1 MCYSP
6 YNVQIRS
13 LHHLTFRLAS
23 TSILDVFECLEC
35 DGSTSLTLFRN
46 SFVCPIRNP
55 KQARIK
61 HRTTHTPSITHIPI
75 LANKAIQLNHSN
87 FHFTMEPR
95 YLVSLSRRCEAKPAN
110 QPTIPPCLVLRA
122 QPGYTRRNDSPSR
135 QNPGKM
141 AHSLLCEE
149 YGRLVGRKTWLLSS
163 QPRKKEFAKIRIPW
177 NVEEEEVEEEVILVE
192 GKIFDDATRACR
204 TKACF
209 PAKNSR
215 AGEGRR
221 NSKMERE
228 AKRMKRCAET
238 GL

>member
-110 QPTIPPCLVLRA
+110 QPTIPPCLVLCA

-141 AHSLLCEE
+141 AHSLLCWTSRWTKNLAIIITAEE
-149 YGRLVGRKTWLLSS
+149 ERIRENSNSLSRKRRSRKRSSSWREKFSMTQPELVEPRLVF
-163 QPRKKEFAKIRIPW
+163 PRKI
-177 NVEEEEVEEEVILVE
+177 V
-192 GKIFDDATRACR
+192 
-204 TKACF
+204 
-209 PAKNSR
+209 
-215 AGEGRR
+215 GREKDGGIVKW
-221 NSKMERE
+221 SER
-228 AKRMKRCAET
+228 RR
-238 GL
+238 G

>member
-95 YLVSLSRRCEAKPAN
+95 YLVSLSRRREAKPAN

-149 YGRLVGRKTWLLSS
+149 YGRLVGRKTWPLSS
-163 QPRKKEFAKIRIPW
+163 QPRKKEFAKIRPW
-177 NVEEEEVEEEVILVE
+177 RKRKRRSRRRSSSWREKFSMTQPELVE
-192 GKIFDDATRACR
+192 PKLVFPRKIVGREKD
-204 TKACF
+204 
-209 PAKNSR
+209 
-215 AGEGRR
+215 GEIVKWSERR
-221 NSKMERE
+221 R
-228 AKRMKRCAET
+228 
-238 GL
+238 G

>member
-149 YGRLVGRKTWLLSS
+149 YGRLVGRKTWSLSS
-163 QPRKKEFAKIRIPW
+163 QPRKKEFAKTRPW
-177 NVEEEEVEEEVILVE
+177 RKRKRRSRRRSSSWREKFSMTQPELVE
-192 GKIFDDATRACR
+192 PRLVFPRKIV
-204 TKACF
+204 
-209 PAKNSR
+209 
-215 AGEGRR
+215 GREKDGGIVKW
-221 NSKMERE
+221 SER
-228 AKRMKRCAET
+228 RR
-238 GL
+238 G